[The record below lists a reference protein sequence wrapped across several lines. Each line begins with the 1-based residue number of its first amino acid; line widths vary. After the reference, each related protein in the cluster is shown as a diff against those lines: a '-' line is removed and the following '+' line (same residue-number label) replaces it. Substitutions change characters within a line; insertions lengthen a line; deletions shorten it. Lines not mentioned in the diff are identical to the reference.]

1 MKITSARADRFVRS
15 SDPEVRNV
23 LFYGPDSGLVRER
36 AQSLIK
42 NFVGSL
48 DNPFNNIEISS
59 TDLKDDSARL
69 IDESSSFSFF
79 GGKRGIYVR
88 VATDANAPSILPI
101 LDLAPG
107 DTLIAIEAGSL
118 GPRSKLRLAFE
129 KSDNGAA
136 VPCYLDD
143 NQTLEKVILETFSAR
158 KISVSRDA
166 LRYLKTQLGSDRL
179 ITRSELEKLAVF
191 KGEQGEISLEEA
203 RLCIG
208 DSSEA
213 TLDDLVFAAASGH
226 PGQTGKLLDRAL
238 LEGTHEIGIIRA
250 LIRHFIRLH
259 QAKGLISEGATHIQA
274 PRMLRP
280 PIFFKQAENF
290 QRQLQ
295 AWTFSKI
302 DRAISLLT
310 DTEIEC
316 KSSGQPTDLICRQA
330 VFRIC
335 ALGGSLHR

>member
-1 MKITSARADRFVRS
+1 M
-15 SDPEVRNV
+15 
-23 LFYGPDSGLVRER
+23 
-36 AQSLIK
+36 
-42 NFVGSL
+42 GSL

-143 NQTLEKVILETFSAR
+143 NQTLEKVILETFSAK

-179 ITRSELEKLAVF
+179 VTRSELEKLAVF

-203 RLCIG
+203 RVCIG

-226 PGQTGKLLDRAL
+226 PSQTGKLLDRAL

-250 LIRHFIRLH
+250 LIRHLTRLH

>member
-1 MKITSARADRFVRS
+1 MKITTARADRFVRS
-15 SDPEVRNV
+15 SNPEVQNV
-23 LFYGPDSGLVRER
+23 LFYGPDSGRVRER

-59 TDLKDDSARL
+59 TDLKDDPARL
-69 IDESSSFSFF
+69 IDESSSFSFL

-88 VATDANAPSILPI
+88 VATDAHAPSIIPI
-101 LDLAPG
+101 LDRAPG
-107 DTLIAIEAGSL
+107 DTLIAIEAGGLS
-118 GPRSKLRLAFE
+118 PRSKLRVAFE

-143 NQTLEKVILETFSAR
+143 NGTLENVILETFGEK

-166 LRYLKTQLGSDRL
+166 LSYLKTQLGSDRL
-179 ITRSELEKLAVF
+179 ITRAELEKLAVF

-213 TLDDLVFAAASGH
+213 TLDDLVFATASGH

-250 LIRHFIRLH
+250 LIRHFTRLH
-259 QAKGLISEGATHIQA
+259 QAKGLISEGATPIQA
-274 PRMLRP
+274 PRLLRP
-280 PIFFKQAENF
+280 PIFFKQTENF
-290 QRQLQ
+290 QRQVQ
-295 AWTFSKI
+295 AWTFGRI
-302 DRAISLLT
+302 DLAISLLT

-316 KSSGQPTDLICRQA
+316 KSSGNPTDLICRQA

-335 ALGGSLHR
+335 ALGGGLRR

>member
-191 KGEQGEISLEEA
+191 KGEQGEISFEEA

-226 PGQTGKLLDRAL
+226 PSQTGKLLDRAL

-295 AWTFSKI
+295 DWTFSKI